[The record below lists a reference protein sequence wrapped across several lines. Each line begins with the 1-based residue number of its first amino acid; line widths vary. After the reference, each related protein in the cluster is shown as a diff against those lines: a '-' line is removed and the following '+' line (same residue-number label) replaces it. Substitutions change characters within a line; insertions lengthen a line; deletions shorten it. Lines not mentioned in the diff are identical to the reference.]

1 MNKNYF
7 KVAIRNL
14 LRNKGYTIINLSG
27 LAVGIAACIL
37 IMLFVKSEW
46 SYDKFHSKADRLY
59 RLWLEEKEAED
70 KIFTETV
77 TPIPLGPA
85 LQNSIPEIESTCR
98 VYSFHTN
105 LKTNTE
111 NKTTA
116 IATIVDESF
125 FNLFDFKIDE
135 GNSQNPFPT
144 PGSVILTSEYAK
156 KYFGN
161 SSPLGQIIQLE
172 LNDTL
177 VPFTVTAIVN
187 NVPEES
193 SIRFNLLIPFSN
205 AHYIWSERTRNA
217 WHQIFNETYALMKA
231 PVVPDAFTDKFEK
244 FAKQVLGNNYR
255 PGTYNLHLQPITDIH
270 LNNTLPEGIQPV
282 SSPVYSY
289 VLSAIGII
297 ILIIACFNFIT
308 LSVARST
315 TRAMEV
321 GVRKVLGADRKQLVI
336 QFWTETFLFTV
347 SAVALG
353 VLLAFLFTG
362 PFNNLFQKNLS
373 ISFNFSLVSFL
384 LSLTIFIAFFAGIYP
399 AVVLSGFNPTEVFK
413 GKSRTINSRGK
424 FRHALIALQFVASIC
439 LITCTIVVSRQMNYI
454 QSKNLG
460 YEKDRVIIVQTNKA
474 DKEGS
479 RLAEL
484 YKEELKKLPQVKST
498 SVSLY
503 TLEENSWIGV
513 GFTDAE
519 KKYREFFANIID
531 ADFLQTMK
539 IELIAGRNFKQD
551 KSDAQTSII
560 INEAMAKEF
569 GWKDAVGKRF
579 PGKFNAEVIGVVKD
593 FNYQSLHSKIEP
605 LMLASNADP
614 INRGIE
620 NISISYP
627 PQSRISVLMQ
637 GGSLKE
643 NVDMLEQAWKRI
655 EKVQRFDYNF
665 LDESLAAQYADEE
678 RSNKIIL
685 LASGISIFIAC
696 MGLFGLA
703 TLIVNRRV
711 KEIGIRKI
719 LGAHALSIVK
729 LVSKEFV
736 IIVCV
741 AAVIAFPIAWYAM
754 NKWLEDFAY
763 RITISW
769 WMLLLSA
776 TIALLITLVTVGFQA
791 LRAAMVNPVNS
802 LRTE

>member
-27 LAVGIAACIL
+27 LAVGVAACIL

-46 SYDKFHSKADRLY
+46 SYDKFHSRSGRLY

-70 KIFTETV
+70 KVFTETV

-98 VYSFHTN
+98 VYSFNAN
-105 LKTNTE
+105 LKTNSV
-111 NKTTA
+111 NTTTVQ
-116 IATIVDESF
+116 ATIVDETF
-125 FNLFDFKIDE
+125 FNLFDFRIDE
-135 GNSQNPFPT
+135 GNSQNPFPS
-144 PGSVILTSEYAK
+144 PNSVVITSDFSK

-161 SSPLGQIIQLE
+161 SSPLGQVIQLE

-177 VPFTVTAIVN
+177 IPFTVTAIVN

-193 SIRFNLLIPFSN
+193 SIKFNLLIPFSN
-205 AHYIWSERTRNA
+205 DHYLWSEKTRHA
-217 WHQIFNETYALMKA
+217 WHQIFNETYALMKS
-231 PVVPDAFTDKFEK
+231 PVNPDAFTDKFEK
-244 FAKQVLGNNYR
+244 FAKQVLGNGYR

-270 LNNTLPEGIQPV
+270 LNNALPEGIQPI

-308 LSVARST
+308 LSIARST
-315 TRAMEV
+315 SRAMEV
-321 GVRKVLGADRKQLVI
+321 GVRKVLGAGRKQLVI

-347 SAVALG
+347 SAIILG
-353 VLLAFLFTG
+353 LLLAILFSG
-362 PFNNLFQKNLS
+362 PFNSLFQKNLE
-373 ISFNFSLVSFL
+373 VSFSFSFIL
-384 LSLTIFIAFFAGIYP
+384 FIAALTIFIALLAGIYP

-413 GKSRTINSRGK
+413 GRQGATGNRGK
-424 FRHALIALQFVASIC
+424 LRHALIAVQFVASIC

-454 QSKNLG
+454 QNKDLG
-460 YEKDRVIIVQTNKA
+460 YQKDRVIVVQTNKGGE
-474 DKEGS
+474 EGS
-479 RLAEL
+479 KLAEL
-484 YKEELKKLPQVKST
+484 YKDELRKLPQVKSS

-503 TLEENSWIGV
+503 TLVENSWIGV
-513 GFTDAE
+513 GFTDVGN
-519 KKYREFFANIID
+519 KYREFSANVVD

-539 IELIAGRNFKQD
+539 IELVAGRNFKAD
-551 KSDAQTSII
+551 KSDAKTGII
-560 INEAMAKEF
+560 INESMAKEY

-579 PGKFNAEVIGVVKD
+579 PGKFDAEVLGVVKD
-593 FNYQSLHSKIEP
+593 FNYQSLHTKINP

-620 NISISYP
+620 NVNLSFP
-627 PQSRISVLMQ
+627 PQARISVLMQ
-637 GGSLKE
+637 GGSLNE
-643 NVDMLEQAWKRI
+643 NVEMLEQAWKRI
-655 EKVQRFDYNF
+655 EKVQAFDYNF
-665 LDESLAAQYADEE
+665 LDETLAAQYAQEV

-685 LASGISIFIAC
+685 VAAGLSIFIAC
-696 MGLFGLA
+696 MGLFGLT
-703 TLIVNRRV
+703 TLIVNRRL

-719 LGAHALSIVK
+719 LGAHVISIVS

-736 IIVCV
+736 VIVCI
-741 AAVIAFPIAWYAM
+741 ASVIAFPLAWYAM

-763 RITISW
+763 RINISW
-769 WMLLLSA
+769 WMLMLSA
-776 TIALLITLVTVGFQA
+776 AIALLITLATVGFQA
-791 LRAAMVNPVNS
+791 LRAAMENPVNS